1 MASYGY
7 YTFNYR
13 SYGSLIRGGH
23 NFNVLA
29 ISDKKIGSHKTKMD
43 FLIAMDELTEKTH
56 KQYLK
61 KDAVKI
67 SHNDFKEK
75 KLGRDLNVALSAAL
89 LKCLGIPKK
98 VLLKKIKEEFNTE
111 SSEQAVDIGYNLRKT
126 ERYQEEITNC
136 HGKFKARKGGS
147 SKKSNKWAS
156 VISEN
161 NSLKKLKNKI
171 KIINGSQAIA
181 QGAINSKLQRYFA
194 YPMTPATGVLHEL
207 AEHSTI
213 QKIREQV
220 GNTKQATKSPN
231 RVGERSGAERVLG
244 GTANLQ
250 KKNLNSE
257 NNLIVFQPENE
268 ISAISMS
275 LGSSFTGKLTM
286 TGTSGGGFDL
296 MSESLSMQG
305 ISEIPLTVYLA
316 SRPGPGTGVPTYSS
330 QSDLDIAL
338 RAGHGEF
345 PRIVITPGTAKE
357 TIEQTNEAL
366 FLSEKFKTLSV
377 ILSDKHLAESEFSF
391 STKIKKPKQI
401 KISRDI
407 PGKNKIVK
415 ASSYET
421 NKLGNS
427 TEDPKI
433 VKTNQE
439 ARLKKYAHIKKF
451 CEKNCEMIKTYGDKN
466 AKNLIIGWGSTK
478 PAILDTIDEIK
489 EEEKKKRKSGLD
501 YPSSSENSNIKGG
514 VLRKRSGSNEAGISN
529 PKHGGIKFL
538 QILYM
543 KPLSNKIKKEM
554 QKAENIILV
563 ENNLTGQLGR
573 LLREKTGIGIPEKNR
588 ILKYDSRPFHT
599 DELKKEIG
607 RRLR

>member
-1 MASYGY
+1 MVKLQILIGGKAGQGINKISEIVSHILANYGY

-23 NFNVLA
+23 NFNVLV
-29 ISDKKIGSHKTKMD
+29 ISDKKIGSHETKMD
-43 FLIAMDELTEKTH
+43 FIVSMDELTEKTH

-61 KDAVKI
+61 KDAIKI
-67 SHNDFKEK
+67 SHEDFKDK
-75 KLGRDLNVALSAAL
+75 KLGRDLNVALSATL
-89 LKCLGIPKK
+89 LKCLGIPKE

-111 SSEQAVDIGYNLRKT
+111 SSQQAVETGYGTLN
-126 ERYQEEITNC
+126 EE
-136 HGKFKARKGGS
+136 KYK
-147 SKKSNKWAS
+147 
-156 VISEN
+156 
-161 NSLKKLKNKI
+161 LKKLKNKI
-171 KIINGSQAIA
+171 RIINGSQALA
-181 QGAINSKLQRYFA
+181 KGAINSNLQRYFA

-207 AEHSTI
+207 AEYSTI
-213 QKIREQV
+213 QKTREQV

-250 KKNLNSE
+250 KKKLNSE
-257 NNLIVFQPENE
+257 NNLVVFQPENE
-268 ISAISMS
+268 ISAISMA
-275 LGSSFTGKLTM
+275 LGSSFAGKLTM
-286 TGTSGGGFDL
+286 TGTSGGGLDL

-345 PRIVITPGTAKE
+345 PRIVIAPGTAKE

-366 FLSEKFKTLSV
+366 FLSEKFKTLSI
-377 ILSDKHLAESEFSF
+377 ILSDKHLAESESSF
-391 STKIKKPKQI
+391 STKVTKPKKV
-401 KISRDI
+401 KISRYI
-407 PGKNKIVK
+407 PGQNKIVK

-427 TEDPKI
+427 TEDPVI
-433 VKTNQE
+433 VKKNQE
-439 ARLKKYAHIKKF
+439 ARLKKYKEIKKF

-466 AKNLIIGWGSTK
+466 TKNLIIGWGSTK
-478 PAILDTIDEIK
+478 PVILDVIDELR
-489 EEEKKKRKSGLD
+489 EEGKK
-501 YPSSSENSNIKGG
+501 
-514 VLRKRSGSNEAGISN
+514 V
-529 PKHGGIKFL
+529 KFL
-538 QILYM
+538 QVLYL

-599 DELKKEIG
+599 DELKREIG
-607 RRLR
+607 RRLQ